1 MVAVLLS
8 PMAKRKHGM
17 SMDEKRAI
25 MQQIMQET
33 VCVCACVRACVRA
46 CVCVRA
52 TARSRTRICVRL
64 RARAAQKEVYNL
76 KELEKLGGK
85 AGIVV
90 QTVKDVVQSLVDD
103 GIIEV
108 RGATV

>member
-1 MVAVLLS
+1 M
-8 PMAKRKHGM
+8 
-17 SMDEKRAI
+17 
-25 MQQIMQET
+25 
-33 VCVCACVRACVRA
+33 
-46 CVCVRA
+46 
-52 TARSRTRICVRL
+52 
-64 RARAAQKEVYNL
+64 